1 MDGYVLLVFLL
12 ASLGLGILM
21 IEMFIPTAGM
31 LAVLSGTCFLGAF
44 YCAYQAWYQ
53 TGQWVWWWG
62 FVVGF
67 LVVVPSVLFGGLYWM
82 PRTAFGRE
90 LFVAPQGLKELE
102 PFQDEEALLRKLV
115 NQRGKATALFSPG
128 GMVQVGAQRF
138 HAESE
143 GVVIEPGDDVIVLS
157 VKGNRLVV
165 RPVSSYDAVPSQSE
179 ALTASASEPL
189 NAEVSATTPE
199 SKAAERSIDFDFDV
213 DS

>member
-12 ASLGLGILM
+12 ASLGLGILI
-21 IEMFIPTAGM
+21 IEMFIPTAGV

-62 FVVGF
+62 FVLGF
-67 LVVVPSVLFGGLYWM
+67 LVLVPSVLFGGLYWM

-90 LFVAPQGLKELE
+90 LFVAPQALKDLE
-102 PFQDEEALLRKLV
+102 PFQDEEAQLRKLV
-115 NQRGKATALFSPG
+115 NQRGKATTLFSPG
-128 GMVQVGAQRF
+128 GMVQVGTQRF

-143 GVVIEPGDDVIVLS
+143 GLLIDPGVEVLVLG

-165 RPVSSYDAVPSQSE
+165 RPIGSYDPAASQPEVLAV
-179 ALTASASEPL
+179 AIVEPL
-189 NAEVSATTPE
+189 HVDVAVTSPE
-199 SKAAERSIDFDFDV
+199 PKSVERSIDFDFDV